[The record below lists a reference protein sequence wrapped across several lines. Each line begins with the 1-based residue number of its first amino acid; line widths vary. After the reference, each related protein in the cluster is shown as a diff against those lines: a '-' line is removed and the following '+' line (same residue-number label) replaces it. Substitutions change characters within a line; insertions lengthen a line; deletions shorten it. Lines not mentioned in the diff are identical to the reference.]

1 MSDLDRLLNTLG
13 SDSYR
18 STVSSLSPEEKSH
31 VQQQITSSS
40 TAQAADYLD
49 GLTSGSD
56 SGDVNSDLDSS
67 DSRSE
72 PKKIA
77 IDCET
82 TGLGTNRRAL
92 QWGYATDTSAGS
104 VYYKPGVNSTAGALK
119 IHQLTPRFLH
129 DRLWRC
135 LQRRRCFRDVSF
147 SSPTRCT
154 LKMTVW
160 NRLDTRV
167 EQHVC
172 ILSAGDIGRQLRF
185 GRPAGLTFLSTI
197 RKTPCF
203 NDLALTTHGSIQ
215 SLELGVT
222 P

>member
-1 MSDLDRLLNTLG
+1 MCVSDGAEEEDFGVDMDFGGDVDFGRDLDFDG
-13 SDSYR
+13 EVPGDESDSN
-18 STVSSLSPEEKSH
+18 SVSDPGDS
-31 VQQQITSSS
+31 
-40 TAQAADYLD
+40 
-49 GLTSGSD
+49 TSGSD

-67 DSRSE
+67 DCRSE

-82 TGLGTNRRAL
+82 TGLGTNRHAL

-104 VYYKPGVNSTAGALK
+104 VYYNPGVNSTAGALK
-119 IHQLTPRFLH
+119 IQQLTPRFLH

-147 SSPTRCT
+147 SSPIRCT

-167 EQHVC
+167 E
-172 ILSAGDIGRQLRF
+172 
-185 GRPAGLTFLSTI
+185 
-197 RKTPCF
+197 
-203 NDLALTTHGSIQ
+203 
-215 SLELGVT
+215 
-222 P
+222 